1 MENNLDKIKKAET
14 KYLSEILKLYQ
25 NKREWSQ
32 KDFKHLYNI
41 FIKFVKEI
49 KSSEL
54 KILNSGYYYLRL
66 SGVFNNLNLDN
77 LHDMRNYIYS
87 ILDLPL
93 DSDKESVMEIPVRIA
108 IISALIAIISNNKIN
123 YNEIKKESDN

>member
-32 KDFKHLYNI
+32 KDFKRLYNI

-66 SGVFNNLNLDN
+66 SGVFNNINLDN

-108 IISALIAIISNNKIN
+108 IISALIAMISNDKIN

>member
-1 MENNLDKIKKAET
+1 MENNLNKIKKAET

-66 SGVFNNLNLDN
+66 SGVFNNINLDN
-77 LHDMRNYIYS
+77 LHYVRNYIYS

-108 IISALIAIISNNKIN
+108 IISALIAMISNDKIN

>member
-108 IISALIAIISNNKIN
+108 IISALIAMISNDKIN

>member
-1 MENNLDKIKKAET
+1 MEDNLDKIKKAET

-49 KSSEL
+49 ESSEL

-66 SGVFNNLNLDN
+66 AGVFNNLNFDN
-77 LHDMRNYIYS
+77 LHDVRNYIYS

-93 DSDKESVMEIPVRIA
+93 DSDKESVMEIPVRIT
-108 IISALIAIISNNKIN
+108 IISVLIAIVSNDKIN

>member
-66 SGVFNNLNLDN
+66 SGVFNNINLDN

-108 IISALIAIISNNKIN
+108 IISALIAMISNDKIN

>member
-1 MENNLDKIKKAET
+1 MENNLNKIKKAET

-66 SGVFNNLNLDN
+66 SGVFNNINLDN

-108 IISALIAIISNNKIN
+108 IISALITMISNDKIN

>member
-87 ILDLPL
+87 ILDLSL

-108 IISALIAIISNNKIN
+108 IISALIAIISNDKIN

>member
-49 KSSEL
+49 ESSEL

-108 IISALIAIISNNKIN
+108 IISALIAIISNDKIN

>member
-93 DSDKESVMEIPVRIA
+93 DSDKESVMEIPIRIA
-108 IISALIAIISNNKIN
+108 IISALIAMISNDKIN

>member
-77 LHDMRNYIYS
+77 LHEVRNYIYS

-108 IISALIAIISNNKIN
+108 IISALIAIISNDKIN

>member
-108 IISALIAIISNNKIN
+108 IISALIAIISNDKIN